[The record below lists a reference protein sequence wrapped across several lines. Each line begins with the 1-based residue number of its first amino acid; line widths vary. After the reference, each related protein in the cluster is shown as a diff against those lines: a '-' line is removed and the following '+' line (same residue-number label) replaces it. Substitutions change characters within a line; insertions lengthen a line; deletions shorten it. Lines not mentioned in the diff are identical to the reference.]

1 MSPVPCVRPTY
12 PESNFIMQT
21 THKSFVRATWLAC
34 AALSATLLTSN
45 VMAQG
50 FPAKPVRSVAP
61 YSPGSGPDSVMRI
74 LGDKL
79 TRTWGQQ
86 LVVDNKPGASGF
98 IAIGEAKRAAPDGYT
113 VVQVDNTHM
122 ALQPHVFKALPYD
135 PVKDFEPV
143 APLYFTNFFIVVAAN
158 SPWKDVSD
166 LVKAAK
172 AAPNEV
178 TYGSWGIGSV
188 AHVGAAMLEAAT
200 GSQMLHVPFKEMG
213 QVYSSV
219 ASGDIKWAFGTAA
232 TAGPMYQAKKVK
244 FLALAAPKRLAG
256 FTDVPTV
263 GEAAGPAN
271 FEVKAW
277 VGLFAPKGTP
287 KAAIDKINADV
298 SKVLEAPD
306 VRERL
311 ATFGFEPYIGAPGEL
326 TKAIDRDSRMFG
338 EVVKRA
344 KISLD

>member
-1 MSPVPCVRPTY
+1 MKR
-12 PESNFIMQT
+12 
-21 THKSFVRATWLAC
+21 
-34 AALSATLLTSN
+34 TLLLTLSGLLLAGAAI
-45 VMAQG
+45 AQS
-50 FPAKPVRSVAP
+50 FPAKPIRSVAP

-74 LGDKL
+74 LGERLSK
-79 TRTWGQQ
+79 TWGQQ
-86 LVVDNKPGASGF
+86 LVIDNKPGGSGF
-98 IAIGEAKRAAPDGYT
+98 IAIGDAKRAAPDGYT
-113 VVQVDNTHM
+113 VMQVDNTHM
-122 ALQPHVFKALPYD
+122 ALQPHVFKQLPYD
-135 PVKDFEPV
+135 PLKDFEPV

-172 AAPNEV
+172 ANPKEI

-188 AHVGAAMLEAAT
+188 AHVGAAMLEAET
-200 GSQMLHVPFKEMG
+200 DTQMMHVPFKEMG

-244 FLALAAPKRLAG
+244 FLAIAAPKRLPG
-256 FTDVPTV
+256 FNDVPTV
-263 GEAAGPAN
+263 GQAGGPAN

-298 SKVLEAPD
+298 TKVLEGAD

-311 ATFGFEPYIGAPGEL
+311 ATFGFEPYIGAPAEL
-326 TKAIDRDSRMFG
+326 TKAIERDSRTFG
-338 EVVKRA
+338 DVVKRA
-344 KISLD
+344 KISID

>member
-1 MSPVPCVRPTY
+1 
-12 PESNFIMQT
+12 MQA
-21 THKSFVRATWLAC
+21 THKPPVRAILLAG
-34 AALSATLLTSN
+34 AVLATSLVASN
-45 VMAQG
+45 VMAQA

-79 TRTWGQQ
+79 SRAWGQQ
-86 LVVDNKPGASGF
+86 LVIDNKPGASGF
-98 IAIGEAKRAAPDGYT
+98 LAIGDAKRAAPDGYT
-113 VVQVDNTHM
+113 VLQVDNTHM
-122 ALQPHVFKALPYD
+122 ALQPHVFKKLPYD

-143 APLYFTNFFIVVAAN
+143 APLYFTNFFIVVAAD
-158 SPWKDVSD
+158 SPWKDVGD

-172 AAPNEV
+172 AAPNAI

-200 GSQMLHVPFKEMG
+200 DSRMLHVPFKEMG
-213 QVYSSV
+213 QVYTSV

-244 FLALAAPKRLAG
+244 FLALAAPKRLLGYA
-256 FTDVPTV
+256 DVPTV
-263 GEAAGPAN
+263 GEAGGPAN
-271 FEVKAW
+271 FEVQAW
-277 VGLFAPKGTP
+277 VGLFAPAGTP
-287 KAAIDKINADV
+287 KAAIEKINADV

-306 VRERL
+306 VRDRL
-311 ATFGFEPYIGAPGEL
+311 ATFGFVPYIGAPSEL
-326 TKAIDRDSRMFG
+326 TKAIERDSRRFG
-338 EVVKRA
+338 EIVKRA